1 MDDELRTFS
10 VEETIRINF
19 VSRNKW
25 NEIIQGF
32 QSDQIEQL
40 LEIRYPNGTVAG
52 IICESQE
59 GLFYINGKPQVN
71 YRSLQAAAEAVIK
84 CKASA

>member
-1 MDDELRTFS
+1 MD
-10 VEETIRINF
+10 ETIRINF

-25 NEIIQGF
+25 HKIIQGF
-32 QSDQIEQL
+32 QSEQIEQI
-40 LEIRYPNGTVAG
+40 LEVRYPNGTVAG

-59 GLFYINGKPQVN
+59 GLFYLNGKPDVN
-71 YRSLQAAAEAVIK
+71 YRSLQAAAEALIK